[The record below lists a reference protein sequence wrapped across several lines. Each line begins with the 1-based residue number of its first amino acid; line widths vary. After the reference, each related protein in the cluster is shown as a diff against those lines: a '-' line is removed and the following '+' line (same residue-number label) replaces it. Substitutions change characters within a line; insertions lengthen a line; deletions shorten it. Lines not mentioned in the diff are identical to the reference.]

1 VNVLILI
8 GTTQA
13 LNLVMSV
20 NITQLKMIKMPAN
33 ANVTKDSYSKAELVY
48 VLTEL
53 TSPTVA
59 VKIYPT
65 TRQEIPTI
73 MISGLVMKASTSQA
87 MNAKIVPIFVLP
99 VLQKV
104 TVLHASTTLP
114 SILLQESASVEIHT
128 NLMVH
133 PA

>member
-1 VNVLILI
+1 MNVLKLI

-33 ANVTKDSYSKAELVY
+33 ANVTKDSNSKAELVY

-53 TSPTVA
+53 TSTTVA
-59 VKIYPT
+59 VKLCPT

-73 MISGLVMKASTSQA
+73 KPAGLVMKASTSQA

-114 SILLQESASVEIHT
+114 SILSLENVSAEIHT